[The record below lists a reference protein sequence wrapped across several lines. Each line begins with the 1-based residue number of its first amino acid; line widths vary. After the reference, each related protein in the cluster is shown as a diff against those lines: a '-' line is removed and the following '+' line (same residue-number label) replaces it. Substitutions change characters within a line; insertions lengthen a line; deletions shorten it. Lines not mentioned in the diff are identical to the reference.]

1 MVSPARPKN
10 FRFIKIIIMSIDA
23 AISQLDFD
31 EELFLTKYQNRIESL
46 FAYISDIL

>member
-10 FRFIKIIIMSIDA
+10 FRFIKIIIMGVDV
-23 AISQLDFD
+23 ISEVDFE